1 MDVVN
6 GKCLGD
12 VPGPIGHWYVL
23 SFVPPL
29 SLACCPFFPTLRSHP
44 DLFSDFNFLRP
55 GSMPAPRVP
64 TPVHTPRPPHGP
76 RSPRSV
82 DTGMLGHSPRN
93 ASRSWFCVLPS
104 RSAATSDMKE
114 QVTVTGQHRAGTWSS
129 GVRKVLSS
137 PHFTEVARRVQAGG
151 PGLA

>member
-1 MDVVN
+1 MGSVW
-6 GKCLGD
+6 GMSRGLLATESGMSS
-12 VPGPIGHWYVL
+12 VL
-23 SFVPPL
+23 SHPCPSHAAHSSLPSVP
-29 SLACCPFFPTLRSHP
+29 TQT
-44 DLFSDFNFLRP
+44 LFSDFNFLRP
-55 GSMPAPRVP
+55 GSVPAPRVP

-104 RSAATSDMKE
+104 RPAATSDMKE
-114 QVTVTGQHRAGTWSS
+114 QVTVTGQHLAGTWSS